1 MDNLKGKTKLVIIDD
16 HAIVRIGLRAV
27 LEAYESLSFIG
38 EAADGVSGVE
48 VVRELKPDVV
58 LLDVMLPGKSGYDVC
73 RELAQL
79 PAAPRVILLTSFMD
93 DHGLQRALAAGA
105 SSILLKDAS
114 PEDLFRAISCDNPDA
129 SVVSPQVLQ
138 RIIQKI
144 RRGELDEQSAK
155 VYDLGPRERLVLS
168 MVAEGKTNREIGEA
182 IGLSARSTNNYFSS
196 LLDRLGLHSRSQAA
210 AYFATHYP
218 SRSETSLLP

>member
-1 MDNLKGKTKLVIIDD
+1 MDSLKSKTRLVIIDD

-27 LEAYESLSFIG
+27 LEAYESLEIIG
-38 EAADGVSGVE
+38 EAADGVAGVD
-48 VVRELKPDVV
+48 VVRQLKPDVV

-73 RELAQL
+73 REVAQL
-79 PAAPRVILLTSFMD
+79 PTPPRVVLLTSFMD
-93 DHGLQRALAAGA
+93 DGGLQRAIAAGA
-105 SSILLKDAS
+105 SSIMLKDAS

-138 RIIQKI
+138 SIIRKI
-144 RRGELDEQSAK
+144 RRGEVNENSGK
-155 VYDLGPRERLVLS
+155 IFDLGPRERLVLS

-196 LLDRLGLHSRSQAA
+196 LMDRLGLHSRSQAA
-210 AYFATHYP
+210 AYFAAHYS
-218 SRSETSLLP
+218 SRPENSLLL

>member
-1 MDNLKGKTKLVIIDD
+1 MDSRNSKTTLVIVDD

-27 LEAYESLSFIG
+27 LEAYESLSIIG
-38 EAADGVSGVE
+38 EASNGVTAIDVI
-48 VVRELKPDVV
+48 RDLKPDVV
-58 LLDVMLPGKSGYDVC
+58 LLDVMLPGKTGYEVC

-79 PAAPRVILLTSFMD
+79 PSPPRVVLLTSFMD
-93 DHGLQRALAAGA
+93 DSGLQKAISVGA

-114 PEDLFRAISCDNPDA
+114 PDDLFRAISCDNPDA
-129 SVVSPQVLQ
+129 SVISPQVMQ
-138 RIIQKI
+138 RIMQKI
-144 RRGELDEQSAK
+144 RRGEAEQLSGK
-155 VYDLGPRERLVLS
+155 TCELGPRERLVLS

-210 AYFATHYP
+210 AYFATHFS
-218 SRSETSLLP
+218 SRSDTSQFS